1 VATYRIGDSGEPV
14 RDIQDRLAA
23 LGFDHDP
30 DESAAFG
37 PATQRAVRSF
47 QESWKLPPDGEVG
60 PDTWSALVD
69 AGFALGDR
77 LLYYRLPML
86 HGDDVAQLQL
96 SLNALGFD
104 AGNVDGIFG
113 PDTLR
118 AVLEFQQNR
127 NMAEDGIA
135 GPRMIRELA
144 LVVRATKKP
153 GRDQVRERV
162 WMSSLLPSPAGLRV
176 FLDPFCRDEHEA
188 AASWEAA
195 LAAETYLKERGAT
208 TLMSRSADTR
218 PTERMRARRANEL
231 GADLVVAFSFPA
243 QDVPAVCFF
252 ASSISR
258 SEAGEA
264 IAGYVAARLGVEP
277 VGRVIP
283 ILRFTR
289 APAILVSMPTLGAA
303 AGRAVGRW
311 LEQWLVEQAGAD
323 QAPSSTSR

>member
-1 VATYRIGDSGEPV
+1 MALYRIGDSGEPV

-30 DESAAFG
+30 DQLGAFG
-37 PATQRAVRSF
+37 EGTERAVRAF
-47 QESWKLPPDGEVG
+47 QEAWKLPPDGEVG
-60 PDTWSALVD
+60 PETWSSLVD
-69 AGFALGDR
+69 AGFSLGDR

-86 HGDDVAQLQL
+86 HGDDVAELQR

-118 AVLEFQQNR
+118 AVLELQQNR

-135 GPRMIRELA
+135 GPKLIRELA

-153 GRDQVRERV
+153 GRELVRERV
-162 WMSSLLPSPAGLRV
+162 WLSSLQSSPAGLRV
-176 FLDPFCRDEHEA
+176 FIDPFCRDETEA
-188 AASWEAA
+188 SFSWEAA
-195 LAAETYLKERGAT
+195 LAAELHLRRRGAT
-208 TLMSRSADTR
+208 TVVSRSADTR

-231 GADLVVAFSFPA
+231 GADLVLAFSLPGS
-243 QDVPAVCFF
+243 DVPAVCFF
-252 ASSISR
+252 SSPISR

-264 IAGYVAARLGVEP
+264 MASYVAARLGVEAA
-277 VGRVIP
+277 GRVQP

-289 APAILVSMPTLGAA
+289 APAILVSVPSLGGASGRAA
-303 AGRAVGRW
+303 AEALEHW
-311 LEQWLVEQAGAD
+311 LRD
-323 QAPSSTSR
+323 QDPSNTSR